1 MVSAIVLA
9 GGYATRLRPLSLTKP
24 KALFPVL
31 DKPMIDYIIDL
42 LENAGISDIYVSL
55 RVMGDKI
62 MDYLEGEG
70 RKIKFVIEK
79 DPLGDAGPLRYIDSQ
94 YKLDDTVVVIYGDIY
109 TELNIKDLLLFH
121 EKKDCPATMVG
132 KEVDDPRR
140 YGVLITEGDT
150 LIEIVE
156 KPRNP
161 ISKLINAGVYVFDKK
176 LFDLINGSSISK
188 NFLPVILQNNCISV
202 YKYNGIWAD
211 IGVPKDYLKL
221 NFSLLAERYPKGYIS
236 SNAEISANVTL
247 IPPYFISD
255 GVKISDSSIIDSNTI
270 LGKNVNIGRGVFVS
284 ESLIMNDVKIA
295 DHSYISGSIIADKSN
310 IGKWNHIREGTIIGE
325 EVLTKDGILLN
336 QNTIILPNKEV
347 SEPIFK
353 RGKIIL

>member
-31 DKPMIDYIIDL
+31 DKPMIDYILDL
-42 LENAGISDIYVSL
+42 LEAAGVDDIYLSL

-62 MDYLEGEG
+62 IDYLEDEG

-79 DPLGDAGPLRYIDSQ
+79 EPLGDAGPLKYISNQ
-94 YKLDDTVVVIYGDIY
+94 YKLDDTIIVIYGDIY
-109 TELNIKDLLLFH
+109 TELNIKNLLLFY

-132 KEVDDPRR
+132 KEVEDPRR

-150 LIEIVE
+150 LIEIIE

-161 ISKLINAGVYVFDKK
+161 ISKLINAGVYVFNKK
-176 LFDLINGSSISK
+176 LFDLISGSSISK
-188 NFLPVILQNNCISV
+188 NFLPLILQNNCISV
-202 YKYNGIWAD
+202 YRYDGIWAD

-221 NFSLLAERYPKGYIS
+221 NFSLLAEKYPKGYIAS
-236 SNAEISANVTL
+236 GAKVCSNVTL
-247 IPPYFISD
+247 TPPYFISNN
-255 GVKISDSSIIDSNTI
+255 VKISDSSIIDSNTI
-270 LGKNVNIGRGVFVS
+270 LGKNVGIGKGVFVS
-284 ESLIMNDVKIA
+284 ESLIMNNVKIA
-295 DHSYISGSIIADKSN
+295 DYSYVSGSIIADRSN
-310 IGKWNHIREGTIIGE
+310 IGKWNHIREGTIMGE